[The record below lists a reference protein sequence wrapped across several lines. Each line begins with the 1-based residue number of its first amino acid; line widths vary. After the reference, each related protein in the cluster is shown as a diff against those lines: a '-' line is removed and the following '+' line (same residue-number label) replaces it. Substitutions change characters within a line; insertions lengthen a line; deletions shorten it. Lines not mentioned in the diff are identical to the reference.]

1 MKRPHRSIETFDIS
15 LMAVVTKAMGAFL
28 VLMLL
33 LMPYYRSGPI
43 GQKEADALAMKADQV
58 RNSLSVILERL
69 TNASVED
76 LRALLEATRMQLEEA
91 RGLIAKLK
99 QFIDQLNAQ
108 VARLD
113 AENTA
118 FKTEIAGLKE
128 KNAALTDKVA
138 ELQKQIDPL
147 RMRNAELEQANRTLN
162 ARITELQKQIDPL
175 RMRNAELEQANRTL
189 NAKIAELEKIV
200 DPLRR
205 ENEALK
211 AKLAELNQIVG
222 PLKRENDALKAKNA
236 DLQQLLSERDQQI
249 KMLVESEKR
258 RIKGVIDAAD
268 AMKGDADAERKRHSV
283 PPPPLPPETLRPP
296 RGGPAPD
303 QAGEQIKRPVG
314 PADLDRLRQKRQPG
328 GSQVSPS
335 PQTQPG
341 GQN

>member
-138 ELQKQIDPL
+138 
-147 RMRNAELEQANRTLN
+147 
-162 ARITELQKQIDPL
+162 ELQKQIDPL